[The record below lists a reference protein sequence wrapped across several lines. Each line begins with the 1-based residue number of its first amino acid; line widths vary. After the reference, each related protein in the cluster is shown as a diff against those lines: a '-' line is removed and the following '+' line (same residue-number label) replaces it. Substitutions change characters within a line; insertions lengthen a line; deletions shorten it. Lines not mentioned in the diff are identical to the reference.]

1 MMNDN
6 ENGMV
11 VNNDTTNENGF
22 VENETGNSD
31 STNETTEVKNEN
43 ENTGTS
49 NSNSEEE
56 TGGAPLTN
64 DEIRELM
71 KHGTGFNNGM
81 NPEALERLMNQPGP
95 DTKALLERISNVL
108 SIQDENIGKA
118 FTKIN
123 DLELKVT
130 SLSITNRFTT
140 IIAIASIIVAIVAI
154 IL

>member
-1 MMNDN
+1 MMNE
-6 ENGMV
+6 ENNMV
-11 VNNDTTNENGF
+11 ANNDTTNENGF
-22 VENETGNSD
+22 MENETGNSNPE
-31 STNETTEVKNEN
+31 SEVNKEQNEN
-43 ENTGTS
+43 GNTETS
-49 NSNSEEE
+49 NSNSEE

-71 KHGTGFNNGM
+71 KHGGFNNGM

-95 DTKALLERISNVL
+95 DTKALLERISGVL
-108 SIQDENIGKA
+108 EIQDGNIGKA
-118 FTKIN
+118 FAKIN

>member
-1 MMNDN
+1 MNE
-6 ENGMV
+6 ENNMV
-11 VNNDTTNENGF
+11 ANNDTTNENGF
-22 VENETGNSD
+22 VENETRNSNPE
-31 STNETTEVKNEN
+31 SEVNKEQNEN
-43 ENTGTS
+43 GNTETS
-49 NSNSEEE
+49 NNNSEEA
-56 TGGAPLTN
+56 GGAPLTN

-71 KHGTGFNNGM
+71 RHGGGFNNGI

-95 DTKALLERISNVL
+95 DTKALLERISGVL
-108 SIQDENIGKA
+108 EIQDGNIGKA
-118 FTKIN
+118 FAKIN

>member
-1 MMNDN
+1 MMNE
-6 ENGMV
+6 ENNMV
-11 VNNDTTNENGF
+11 ANNYTTNENGF
-22 VENETGNSD
+22 MEN
-31 STNETTEVKNEN
+31 EVKNSDTESEVDEGKNEN
-43 ENTGTS
+43 GNTGTS
-49 NSNSEEE
+49 DSNSEE

-71 KHGTGFNNGM
+71 RHGGGFNNGM

-95 DTKALLERISNVL
+95 DTKALLERISDVL
-108 SIQDENIGKA
+108 KIQDENIGKA

-140 IIAIASIIVAIVAI
+140 TIAIASIIVAIIAI
-154 IL
+154 IM

>member
-1 MMNDN
+1 MNE
-6 ENGMV
+6 ENNMV
-11 VNNDTTNENGF
+11 ANNDTTNENGF
-22 VENETGNSD
+22 MEN
-31 STNETTEVKNEN
+31 EVKNSDTESEVDEGKNEN
-43 ENTGTS
+43 GNTGTS
-49 NSNSEEE
+49 DSNSEE

-71 KHGTGFNNGM
+71 RHGGGFNNGI

-95 DTKALLERISNVL
+95 DTKALLERISGVL
-108 SIQDENIGKA
+108 EIQDGNIGKA
-118 FTKIN
+118 FAKIN

-154 IL
+154 IM

>member
-1 MMNDN
+1 MMNEESN
-6 ENGMV
+6 MV
-11 VNNDTTNENGF
+11 VNNGTTTESGS
-22 VENETGNSD
+22 VENETRNSD
-31 STNETTEVKNEN
+31 STNETTDVKNEN
-43 ENTGTS
+43 GNTKTS
-49 NSNSEEE
+49 NNNSEEA
-56 TGGAPLTN
+56 GGAPLTN

-71 KHGTGFNNGM
+71 KHGGGGFNNGM
-81 NPEALERLMNQPGP
+81 NPEDLERLLNQPGP

-123 DLELKVT
+123 DLELKVA
-130 SLSITNRFTT
+130 SLMVTNKFTN

>member
-1 MMNDN
+1 MMNE
-6 ENGMV
+6 ENNMV
-11 VNNDTTNENGF
+11 ANNDTTNENGF
-22 VENETGNSD
+22 MEN
-31 STNETTEVKNEN
+31 EVKNSDTESEVDEGKN
-43 ENTGTS
+43 KNGNTGTS
-49 NSNSEEE
+49 DSNSEE

-71 KHGTGFNNGM
+71 RHGGGFNNGM

-95 DTKALLERISNVL
+95 DTKALLERISGVL
-108 SIQDENIGKA
+108 EIQDGNIGKA
-118 FTKIN
+118 FAKIN

-154 IL
+154 IM

>member
-1 MMNDN
+1 MMNE
-6 ENGMV
+6 ENNMV
-11 VNNDTTNENGF
+11 ANNDTTNENGF
-22 VENETGNSD
+22 MENEIRNSD
-31 STNETTEVKNEN
+31 STSEVDEGKNEN
-43 ENTGTS
+43 GNTGTS
-49 NSNSEEE
+49 DSNSEE

-71 KHGTGFNNGM
+71 RHGGGFNNGI

-95 DTKALLERISNVL
+95 DTKALLERISGVL
-108 SIQDENIGKA
+108 EIQDGNIGKA
-118 FTKIN
+118 FAKIN

-154 IL
+154 IM